1 MVPEYKKIRL
11 KFEKTGNGK
20 FISHL
25 DLDRTMKS
33 VLTRAKVKV
42 EHTHGYNPRP
52 YLVFSLPTAIGT
64 ESRCEFL
71 DIKVP
76 ADDEI
81 SDIPE
86 RLNKNL
92 PPDIRVISVYEPKT
106 EFRQISYSE
115 YEIMIISPDIT
126 ADFAEKIETLFKSP
140 VIVEKRTKKT
150 ESGFMDFDITPYVKS
165 ITAEYIAEHTVRIKT
180 VVSAENATYIN
191 PEYIIKALCK
201 YFELDLSD
209 PNGSLYTVMRVGV
222 YKTDG
227 EKFE

>member
-1 MVPEYKKIRL
+1 MVPGYKKIRL

-52 YLVFSLPTAIGT
+52 YLIFSLPTAIGT

-71 DIKVP
+71 DVKVLSD
-76 ADDEI
+76 AEI

-92 PPDIRVISVYEPKT
+92 PPDIRVISAYEPKT
-106 EFRQISYSE
+106 EFRQISLSE
-115 YEIMIISPDIT
+115 YEIMIISPDVT
-126 ADFAEKIETLFKSP
+126 ADFAKKTEELFKSP

-150 ESGFMDFDITPYVKS
+150 ESGFMDFDISPYVKS
-165 ITAEYIAEHTVRIKT
+165 ITAKNTAEHTVTINT

-191 PEYIIKALCK
+191 PEYIVKALCR
-201 YFELDLSD
+201 YFEIDLSD
-209 PNGSLYTVMRVGV
+209 PNSCLYTVMRVGV
-222 YKTDG
+222 YKADG

>member
-1 MVPEYKKIRL
+1 MVPGYKKIRL

-33 VLTRAKVKV
+33 VLTRAKVNV

-64 ESRCEFL
+64 ESICEFL
-71 DIKVP
+71 DVKVP
-76 ADDEI
+76 SDAEI

-106 EFRQISYSE
+106 EFRQISLSE

-126 ADFAEKIETLFKSP
+126 ADFAKKTEELFKSP
-140 VIVEKRTKKT
+140 VIVEKCTKKT
-150 ESGFMDFDITPYVKS
+150 ESGFMDFDISPYVKS
-165 ITAEYIAEHTVRIKT
+165 MTAKNTAEHTVTINT

-191 PEYIIKALCK
+191 PEYIVKALCR
-201 YFELDLSD
+201 YFEIDLSD
-209 PNGSLYTVMRVGV
+209 PNSCLYTVMRVGV
-222 YKTDG
+222 YKADG